1 MPISYTEEQKKAIMR
16 DKGNILVSASAGS
29 GKTFVMI
36 ERLIRLITEEKT
48 DVENILAVTFTQL
61 AAQEM
66 KTKLADAL
74 TKKISDGDISDK
86 ERARLKEQLADV
98 PMASV
103 STFHSFCQDLIRNY
117 FFEAGVD
124 ALFKISDET
133 QSEIL
138 KRKAIDELFEELYEA
153 NDEGFKKVLRT
164 FIKYRNDE
172 SVKSIIVS
180 LYDFFQDE
188 AYPEE
193 RQQHALDMYT
203 EDGFK
208 IIKAACFS
216 QYREIFNSYKLS
228 FGRLKE
234 SFEALNAEKTVTAID
249 ILQRYAEQIASAKDV
264 FEMASMCNGISLSLP
279 KFSPASEDEE
289 ILKEKLKK
297 TKSAFLDEAKEL
309 KAAYD
314 KDESCYLEEIL
325 GMRPVAEKLIQL
337 VREFSNRYSAV
348 KKEENVLDFSDLEHY
363 ALNLLQNE
371 KVRKTVTDRYEY
383 IFADE
388 YQDTNG
394 VQEEILSKITNDNLF
409 MVGDVKQ
416 SIYAFRGCDPT
427 IFENKFAKFTDEIDF
442 GEALTLDSNFR
453 CSSAVL
459 RAVNGTFGDIM
470 YDASGLPY
478 SARPMKGGNNTEGTA
493 VYYVIPKSEKT
504 PKTQIKRGVYSVK
517 ENLDGNEDEDI
528 SAEATLIAS
537 IIKENLKLKIPLKD
551 GGEKITEYDDIVI
564 LSRKMASYGK
574 KLAESLAM
582 YGIPVSSDDGNRI
595 NAYPEI
601 KHLISVLRIIDC
613 AWQDIHLV
621 AAMRGPFG
629 NFTDGEL
636 AAIRKYS
643 DKFYVNAGRR
653 DESTFCDAI
662 KKYREENADEL
673 TEKLNEFFSYL
684 DELRFLSDYIG
695 AGGVLS
701 KAVRDKKI
709 DLFYLSE
716 KDGKARAARIT
727 RLIDECSATEN
738 LSVKEFLKRFDANPE
753 ALCLGGD
760 EASGAVRL
768 MTTHASKGLEF
779 PVVILCG
786 ISNRF
791 NTAEA
796 KNEIYTSKQY
806 GFALKTY
813 DEENMT
819 VRSNMFRRVVKSQ
832 YVSEQI
838 KEEIR
843 ILYVAMTRAKNRLYL
858 TQTGINPPK
867 DVGEYELLNAKC
879 YADIIK
885 VNAMPV
891 EYADVDNLV
900 LKEDTASASE
910 FIGGEPNTRLS
921 EKIKKNLQ
929 FVYPYDVTVPAKS
942 SVTAILKD
950 TPTEQNT
957 SFVPELFPAETS
969 KEKGIAYH
977 RAMELMDFNRFAPSE
992 IEKQISEFV
1001 ANGLMTDEQAA
1012 YIDTEKLARLVKS
1025 EFFRIPGAKYY
1036 REQPFEVLVPA
1047 NKFSTSASSD
1057 EVLVQGV
1064 IDLMAVCEDGIRI
1077 ADYKVSARAPESLA
1091 ETYRKQ
1097 LELYAY
1103 AANKITGKKVLSRT
1117 LFNLERGEKTD
1128 V

>member
-86 ERARLKEQLADV
+86 ERTRLKEQLADV

-297 TKSAFLDEAKEL
+297 TKSAFIDEAKEL

-337 VREFSNRYSAV
+337 VREFGKRYSAV

-416 SIYAFRGCDPT
+416 SIYAYSKHYKR
-427 IFENKFAKFTDEIDF
+427 KF
-442 GEALTLDSNFR
+442 
-453 CSSAVL
+453 
-459 RAVNGTFGDIM
+459 
-470 YDASGLPY
+470 
-478 SARPMKGGNNTEGTA
+478 
-493 VYYVIPKSEKT
+493 KT
-504 PKTQIKRGVYSVK
+504 
-517 ENLDGNEDEDI
+517 
-528 SAEATLIAS
+528 
-537 IIKENLKLKIPLKD
+537 
-551 GGEKITEYDDIVI
+551 
-564 LSRKMASYGK
+564 
-574 KLAESLAM
+574 
-582 YGIPVSSDDGNRI
+582 
-595 NAYPEI
+595 
-601 KHLISVLRIIDC
+601 
-613 AWQDIHLV
+613 
-621 AAMRGPFG
+621 
-629 NFTDGEL
+629 
-636 AAIRKYS
+636 
-643 DKFYVNAGRR
+643 
-653 DESTFCDAI
+653 
-662 KKYREENADEL
+662 
-673 TEKLNEFFSYL
+673 
-684 DELRFLSDYIG
+684 
-695 AGGVLS
+695 
-701 KAVRDKKI
+701 
-709 DLFYLSE
+709 
-716 KDGKARAARIT
+716 
-727 RLIDECSATEN
+727 
-738 LSVKEFLKRFDANPE
+738 
-753 ALCLGGD
+753 
-760 EASGAVRL
+760 
-768 MTTHASKGLEF
+768 
-779 PVVILCG
+779 
-786 ISNRF
+786 
-791 NTAEA
+791 
-796 KNEIYTSKQY
+796 
-806 GFALKTY
+806 
-813 DEENMT
+813 
-819 VRSNMFRRVVKSQ
+819 
-832 YVSEQI
+832 
-838 KEEIR
+838 
-843 ILYVAMTRAKNRLYL
+843 
-858 TQTGINPPK
+858 
-867 DVGEYELLNAKC
+867 
-879 YADIIK
+879 
-885 VNAMPV
+885 
-891 EYADVDNLV
+891 
-900 LKEDTASASE
+900 
-910 FIGGEPNTRLS
+910 
-921 EKIKKNLQ
+921 
-929 FVYPYDVTVPAKS
+929 
-942 SVTAILKD
+942 
-950 TPTEQNT
+950 
-957 SFVPELFPAETS
+957 
-969 KEKGIAYH
+969 
-977 RAMELMDFNRFAPSE
+977 
-992 IEKQISEFV
+992 
-1001 ANGLMTDEQAA
+1001 
-1012 YIDTEKLARLVKS
+1012 
-1025 EFFRIPGAKYY
+1025 
-1036 REQPFEVLVPA
+1036 
-1047 NKFSTSASSD
+1047 
-1057 EVLVQGV
+1057 
-1064 IDLMAVCEDGIRI
+1064 
-1077 ADYKVSARAPESLA
+1077 
-1091 ETYRKQ
+1091 
-1097 LELYAY
+1097 
-1103 AANKITGKKVLSRT
+1103 
-1117 LFNLERGEKTD
+1117 
-1128 V
+1128 